1 MDDLDIRLEPYLP
14 VLLRAPVGAEPA
26 PAQWVLPGSLVVLDI
41 SGFTRL
47 TERLAARG
55 RAGAEE
61 LSDVLDAVFGPL
73 VETALAEGCDLLKWG
88 GDAVL
93 LLATGPSSAVCA
105 TRAAARMRAVLSRVG
120 HLRTSVGA
128 VVLRA
133 STGVATGEVHL
144 VLAGDPSAHRELMVL
159 GPLASRVTA
168 FEAAAAPG
176 QVLVDG
182 ATAALLPE
190 RFVGDPT
197 GPGFLLRG
205 LPPLPSTTNNGAGA
219 GPADPAKVLPRL
231 VRGRATERTQLVPSQ
246 LRAHVAHGIH
256 EPEHRVAA
264 AAFIRFSGTDTL
276 VQEEGAEALT
286 AAVDE
291 LVRTI
296 QEATTGH
303 GVSFHETD
311 IDVDGGKVMLV
322 AGAPQ
327 STGDDVDH
335 LLAAV
340 RLVVDRPGR
349 LPVRVGV
356 AQGRV
361 FTGDLGPAIRRTYS
375 VKGGAVNLAA
385 RLAARAAPG
394 TISVAAELLEH
405 SRTRWE
411 VDSPASLRLKGLAEP
426 VRTVTL
432 GRATSRSVEQADTAM
447 VGRELELGQIMTA
460 LDRLGDGGG
469 GVVTVVGQPGMGKTR
484 LVAEVLAG
492 AEDFRVL
499 TAECGHSGSSAP
511 YATVRVLLAQ
521 ALGLSTQVDPQEG
534 LRQATTL
541 VGASAPDL
549 VGQLP
554 MLGLVFDV
562 PLDEPRSGRPGDHA
576 DKSAAQ
582 DATTG
587 AELGEE
593 FRSEALHRLV
603 LAVLE
608 TALQGPTLLVVE
620 DAHLMD
626 GDSAR
631 VLEQLAARCADL
643 PWLLLTTR
651 RDLAGGA
658 PSDGLVL
665 ELGPLG
671 AGDSEQMSEL
681 VDPERP
687 LPPAAARALVAR
699 AGGHPLFI
707 RELVLAASRGDRI
720 DDLPVS
726 VEELVA
732 VQIDS
737 LAPRQRALLRRA
749 AVLGNSF
756 TLALLGELV
765 GDRPVGQALVDDI
778 AGLSVFLEPDG
789 TRRWQFRH
797 AVHRET
803 AYAGL
808 PIKVRIGLHAR
819 VGEVLARSTRA
830 RSRRPEVLAHH
841 FFAAERYTEAWECAR
856 LAGVK
861 ALAAAAPE
869 AAAHAYAQAAEA
881 ALRSGSVSTAER
893 ASDLESWGDALFLCG
908 RSSAAERA
916 YAQAGRLW
924 AGVPVRSAALALKGA
939 KVAQRQGRHPVA
951 LRRTATG
958 LRLLDGAMGPDALAA
973 RARLLARRSVVLMSQ
988 GRYGEAS
995 RCAQDAVRIA
1005 ELAEQADALAQAHLV
1020 LHGVEVF
1027 TGSSSGV
1034 DHGETALGLYTALG
1048 DLSGQAHAHN
1058 NIAMRLLLQGRWT
1071 EALEGFQRAAARFE
1085 KVGDAPN
1092 AANAAYNSADLLNRQ
1107 GRPQEALDVLAGVMR
1122 IAKAVDDQELRALV
1136 LREQGRAHHRAGR
1149 PEEGGQLL
1157 DAARALFH
1165 ALHEPHEV
1173 CETDIAVAE
1182 GHLLAGRPAQALEE
1196 SQKALATIAALRAA
1210 TLLPSAL
1217 RVRAT
1222 AQAVLGDVP
1231 GAWSSLR
1238 EGLAASAAPDLAHE
1252 RGFLLAVQ
1260 ARLESVDVGSVGVGS
1275 VGLAGHKASAALDR
1289 LGVLS
1294 APLPWLPA
1302 ETREGHPGRQR
1313 HG

>member
-1 MDDLDIRLEPYLP
+1 MTVDDLDTRLEPYLP
-14 VLLRAPVGAEPA
+14 ALLRGPVAADPTPA
-26 PAQWVLPGSLVVLDI
+26 HWALSGSLVVLDI

-61 LSDVLDAVFGPL
+61 LSDVLDDVFGPL
-73 VETALAEGCDLLKWG
+73 VEVALAEGCDLLKWG

-93 LLATGPSSAVCA
+93 LLATGEGSAVRA
-105 TRAAARMRAVLSRVG
+105 TRAGARMRAVLSRVG

-133 STGVATGEVHL
+133 STGVATGDVHL
-144 VLAGDPSAHRELMVL
+144 VLAGDPGAHRELMVL

-168 FEAAAAPG
+168 TEAAAAAG
-176 QVLVDG
+176 QVLVDA
-182 ATAALLPE
+182 ATAELLPE
-190 RFVGDPT
+190 RFVGEAT

-205 LPPLPSTTNNGAGA
+205 LPPPATR
-219 GPADPAKVLPRL
+219 GPEVTPDLTRVLPQL
-231 VRGRATERTQLVPSQ
+231 SGGPTTDRARLVPSQ
-246 LRAHVAHGIH
+246 LRAHVAHGNR

-264 AAFIRFSGTDTL
+264 AAFVRFSGTDAL
-276 VQEEGAEALT
+276 LEQDGPEALT
-286 AAVDE
+286 SAIDE

-296 QEATTGH
+296 QEATTRH

-340 RLVVDRPGR
+340 RHVVDRPGR

-361 FTGDLGPAIRRTYS
+361 FTGDLGPASRRTYS

-385 RLAARAAPG
+385 RLAARATPG
-394 TISVAAELLEH
+394 TISLPAELLEH
-405 SRTRWE
+405 SRTPWE
-411 VDSPASLRLKGLAEP
+411 VESTSSLRLKGLAEP
-426 VRTVTL
+426 VASVTL
-432 GRATSRSVEQADTAM
+432 GRPTSRVVDQVETAM
-447 VGRELELGQIMTA
+447 VGRELELGVIRTA
-460 LDRLGDGGG
+460 LDRLGDGAGG
-469 GVVTVVGQPGMGKTR
+469 IVTVIGQPGMGKTR

-492 AEDFRVL
+492 AEDFEVL
-499 TAECGHSGSSAP
+499 KAESEHSGATAP
-511 YATVRVLLAQ
+511 YATVRLLLAA
-521 ALGLSTQVDPQEG
+521 ALGLSSEVDPQEG
-534 LRQATTL
+534 FRRAATL
-541 VGASAPDL
+541 VATRDPQL
-549 VGQLP
+549 LGQLP

-562 PLDEPRSGRPGDHA
+562 PLDLPLDLPLELPLHE
-576 DKSAAQ
+576 
-582 DATTG
+582 

-593 FRSEALHRLV
+593 FRSDVLHRLV
-603 LAVLE
+603 VAVME
-608 TALQGPTLLVVE
+608 AALQTPTLIVVE

-631 VLEQLAARCADL
+631 VLEQLAARCDER

-651 RDLAGGA
+651 RELDDRTPA
-658 PSDGLVL
+658 DGVVV

-671 AGDSEQMSEL
+671 AGASELMTEL

-687 LPPAAARALVAR
+687 LPPDAARALVAR

-707 RELVLAASRGDRI
+707 RELVLAAARGDRI
-720 DDLPVS
+720 DDLPLS

-737 LAPRQRALLRRA
+737 LAPRQRSLLRRA
-749 AVLGNSF
+749 AVLGDSF
-756 TLALLGELV
+756 TLALLAELV
-765 GDRPVGQALVDDI
+765 ADLPDGRTLRDDV
-778 AGLSVFLEPDG
+778 AELSAFLEPAG
-789 TRRWQFRH
+789 SRRWQFRH

-808 PIKVRIGLHAR
+808 PIRVRTRLHAT
-819 VGEVLARSTRA
+819 VGEVLSRSPRA
-830 RSRRPEVLAHH
+830 RRRRPEVLAHH
-841 FFAAERYTEAWECAR
+841 FFAAGRFADAWECAR
-856 LAGVK
+856 RAGAK

-881 ALRSGSVSTAER
+881 ALRSGSVPTEER
-893 ASDLESWGDALFLCG
+893 AADLESWGDALFLAG
-908 RSSAAERA
+908 RSGAADHA
-916 YAQAGRLW
+916 YAQARRLW
-924 AGVPVRSAALALKGA
+924 VGEPVRSAALSLKAA
-939 KVAQRQGRHPVA
+939 KVAQRQGRHSVA

-958 LRLLDGAMGPDALAA
+958 LRILTGADGPDALAA
-973 RARLLARRSVVLMSQ
+973 RARLLSRRSVVLMSQ
-988 GRYGEAS
+988 GRYAQAA
-995 RCAQDAVRIA
+995 RCALEAVQT
-1005 ELAEQADALAQAHLV
+1005 AEQAGQDDALAQAHLV

-1034 DHGETALGLYTALG
+1034 DHGETALALYTELG

-1071 EALEGFQRAAARFE
+1071 EALEGFQRAAASFE
-1085 KVGDAPN
+1085 KVGDAAN

-1107 GRPQEALDVLAGVMR
+1107 GRPQAALDVLAGVLR
-1122 IAKAVDDQELRALV
+1122 IAKAVDDEELRALV

-1149 PEEGGQLL
+1149 PDEGGRLL
-1157 DAARALFH
+1157 EEARALFH
-1165 ALHEPHEV
+1165 SLHEPHEV

-1182 GHLLAGRPAQALEE
+1182 GHLLAGRSAE
-1196 SQKALATIAALRAA
+1196 ALAATQSVLTTITALRAA

-1217 RVRAT
+1217 RVRAS
-1222 AQAVLGDVP
+1222 AQSVLGDVA
-1231 GAWSSLR
+1231 GAWASLR
-1238 EGLAASAAPDLAHE
+1238 EGLAVSAAPDLAHE

-1260 ARLESVDVGSVGVGS
+1260 AHLETVD
-1275 VGLAGHKASAALDR
+1275 LADHEAFAVLER
-1289 LGVLS
+1289 LGVLR
-1294 APLPWLPA
+1294 APLPWLTPA
-1302 ETREGHPGRQR
+1302 SQDQPGHG
-1313 HG
+1313 

>member
-14 VLLRAPVGAEPA
+14 ALLRTPVAADPA
-26 PAQWVLPGSLVVLDI
+26 PAQWVFPGTLVVLDI

-61 LSDVLDAVFGPL
+61 LSDVLDDVFGPL
-73 VETALAEGCDLLKWG
+73 VEAALAEGCDLLKWG

-93 LLATGPSSAVCA
+93 LLATGPGSAVRA
-105 TRAAARMRAVLSRVG
+105 TRAAALMRAVLARVG

-144 VLAGDPSAHRELMVL
+144 ALAGDPNAHRELMVL
-159 GPLASRVTA
+159 GPVATRVTVI
-168 FEAAAAPG
+168 EAAAAAG
-176 QVLVDG
+176 QVLVDEE
-182 ATAALLPE
+182 TAALLPE
-190 RFVGDPT
+190 RFVGDAT

-205 LPPLPSTTNNGAGA
+205 LPPEPSTTTHATGV
-219 GPADPAKVLPRL
+219 GPADL
-231 VRGRATERTQLVPSQ
+231 VTMQPGRGSGPTTDRSHLVPSQ
-246 LRAHVAHGIH
+246 LRAHVAQGTH

-276 VQEEGAEALT
+276 LEEEGPGALT

-296 QEATTGH
+296 QEATTRH

-340 RLVVDRPGR
+340 RHVVDRPGR
-349 LPVRVGV
+349 IPVRVGV

-361 FTGDLGPAIRRTYS
+361 FTGDLGPAVRRTYS

-385 RLAARAAPG
+385 RLAARATPG
-394 TISVAAELLEH
+394 SISVPAELLEH

-411 VDSPASLRLKGLAEP
+411 VDSTASLRLKGLAEP
-426 VRTVTL
+426 VPTVTL
-432 GRATSRSVEQADTAM
+432 GRATSSPVEQADTAM
-447 VGRELELGQIMTA
+447 VGRERELGQIRTA
-460 LDRLGDGGG
+460 LDHLGDGVG
-469 GVVTVVGQPGMGKTR
+469 GVVTVVGEPGMGKTR
-484 LVAEVLAG
+484 LVAEVLTG

-499 TAECGHSGSSAP
+499 TAECGHSGASAP
-511 YATVRVLLAQ
+511 YATVRLLLAA
-521 ALGLSTQVDPQEG
+521 ALGLSSQVDPQEG
-534 LRQATTL
+534 LRRAASL
-541 VGASAPDL
+541 VGAKDPHL

-562 PLDEPRSGRPGDHA
+562 PLDAPAGA
-576 DKSAAQ
+576 DSSERRDQPAA
-582 DATTG
+582 DGATTG

-603 LAVLE
+603 VAVLE
-608 TALQGPTLLVVE
+608 AALPGPTLLVVE

-631 VLEQLAARCADL
+631 VLEQVAARCDDL

-651 RDLAGGA
+651 RALEDHAA
-658 PSDGLVL
+658 PEGLVV
-665 ELGPLG
+665 ELGPL
-671 AGDSEQMSEL
+671 AATASELMTEL
-681 VDPERP
+681 VDPEHP

-737 LAPRQRALLRRA
+737 LAPRQRSLLRRA

-756 TLALLGELV
+756 TLALLAELV
-765 GDRPVGQALVDDI
+765 TDGQAGPTLRDDI
-778 AGLSVFLEPDG
+778 AELSAFLEPAG
-789 TRRWQFRH
+789 SRRWQFRH

-808 PIKVRIGLHAR
+808 PMRVRTRLHAT
-819 VGEVLARSTRA
+819 VGEVLSRSARTRG
-830 RSRRPEVLAHH
+830 RRPEVLAHH
-841 FFAAERYTEAWECAR
+841 FFAAGRYADAWECAR

-861 ALAAAAPE
+861 ALATAAPE

-881 ALRSGSVSTAER
+881 ALRSGSVPSAER

-908 RSSAAERA
+908 RSGDADRA
-916 YAQAGRLW
+916 YAQARRLW
-924 AGVPVRSAALALKGA
+924 VGVPVRSAALALKGA

-958 LRLLDGAMGPDALAA
+958 LRILDGASGPDALAA
-973 RARLLARRSVVLMSQ
+973 RARLLSRRSVVLMSQ

-995 RCAQDAVRIA
+995 RCAQEAVQVA
-1005 ELAEQADALAQAHLV
+1005 ELAEQDDALAQAHLV

-1034 DHGETALGLYTALG
+1034 DHGETALGLYSALG

-1071 EALEGFQRAAARFE
+1071 EALERFQRAAASFE
-1085 KVGDAPN
+1085 KVGDAAN

-1107 GRPQEALDVLAGVMR
+1107 GRPQEALDVLVGVLR
-1122 IAKAVDDQELRALV
+1122 IAKAVGDEELRALV

-1149 PEEGGQLL
+1149 PDEGGQLL
-1157 DAARALFH
+1157 GEARAMFH
-1165 ALHEPHEV
+1165 TLHEPHEI
-1173 CETDIAVAE
+1173 CETDIAIAE
-1182 GHLLAGRPAQALEE
+1182 GHLLAGRSAAALEAT
-1196 SQKALATIAALRAA
+1196 QTALATITGLRAA

-1217 RVRAT
+1217 RVRAS
-1222 AQAVLGDVP
+1222 AQAELGDLP
-1231 GAWSSLR
+1231 GAWASLR

-1260 ARLESVDVGSVGVGS
+1260 AHLESVE
-1275 VGLAGHKASAALDR
+1275 LADHEASAALDR
-1289 LGVLS
+1289 LGVLRP
-1294 APLPWLPA
+1294 PLPWLPIEA
-1302 ETREGHPGRQR
+1302 